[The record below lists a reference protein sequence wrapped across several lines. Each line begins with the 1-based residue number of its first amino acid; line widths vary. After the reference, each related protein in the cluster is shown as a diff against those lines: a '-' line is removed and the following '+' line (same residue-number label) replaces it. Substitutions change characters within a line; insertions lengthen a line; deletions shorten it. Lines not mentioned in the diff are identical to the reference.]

1 MYQLHI
7 SSIIYSELLPISW
20 ADAEDFGRKLHSLGS
35 SKGHKKPV
43 IGTILLSMGIQPLE
57 VVVFRACYSITF
69 ILTEV
74 IDVNNL
80 FGVITCKEKK
90 HTMNAFGFH
99 ATYIV
104 HYINMKIRL

>member
-1 MYQLHI
+1 
-7 SSIIYSELLPISW
+7 
-20 ADAEDFGRKLHSLGS
+20 
-35 SKGHKKPV
+35 
-43 IGTILLSMGIQPLE
+43 MGIQPLE